1 MNKTQTMTI
10 NDPFRA
16 AFLLKY
22 GRYKETRIEN
32 GQQCYVIEGDTQT
45 LSEQDFCFRT
55 GCALVDPLALREAF
69 FLLKELSRADADD
82 IELEEMSEPIDM
94 EIGEENHEQE

>member
-45 LSEQDFCFRT
+45 LSERDFCFRT
-55 GCALVDPLALREAF
+55 GFALVDPLALREAF
-69 FLLKELSRADADD
+69 FLLKELSSADTDD
-82 IELEEMSEPIDM
+82 IELEEMSEPLDI
-94 EIGEENHEQE
+94 EIEEENHEQE

>member
-1 MNKTQTMTI
+1 MNNTRTMTI

-32 GQQCYVIEGDTQT
+32 DQQCYVIEGDTQT
-45 LSEQDFCFRT
+45 L
-55 GCALVDPLALREAF
+55 
-69 FLLKELSRADADD
+69 
-82 IELEEMSEPIDM
+82 
-94 EIGEENHEQE
+94 

>member
-1 MNKTQTMTI
+1 MNNIRTMTI

-32 GQQCYVIEGDTQT
+32 GQQCYVIEGDAQT
-45 LSEQDFCFRT
+45 LSERDFCFRT

-69 FLLKELSRADADD
+69 FLLKELSSTDADD
-82 IELEEMSEPIDM
+82 IELEEMSEPLDI
-94 EIGEENHEQE
+94 EIEEENHEQE